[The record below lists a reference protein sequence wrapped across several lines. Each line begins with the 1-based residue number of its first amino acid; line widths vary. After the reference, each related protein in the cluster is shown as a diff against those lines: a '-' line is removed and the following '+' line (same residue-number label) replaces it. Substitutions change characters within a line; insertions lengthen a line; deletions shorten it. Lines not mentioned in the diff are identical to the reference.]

1 MYLDCLERLVEV
13 VSVVLT
19 APTESTSEVLE
30 DGRDLSLLLLG
41 VKGTLVTTP
50 FISFHKLSNCSHK
63 LLLFFFFLGGDRDN

>member
-30 DGRDLSLLLLG
+30 DGRDLSVLLLG
-41 VKGTLVTTP
+41 VKGTLLTTV
-50 FISFHKLSNCSHK
+50 FTN
-63 LLLFFFFLGGDRDN
+63 